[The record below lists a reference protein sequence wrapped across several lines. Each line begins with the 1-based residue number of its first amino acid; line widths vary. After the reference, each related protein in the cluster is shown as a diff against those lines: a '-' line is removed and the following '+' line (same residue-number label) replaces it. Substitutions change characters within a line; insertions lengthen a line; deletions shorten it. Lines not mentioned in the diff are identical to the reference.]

1 MLQSIGN
8 DVLVP
13 GVKNLLLALGD
24 LAISVTNLKR
34 GCCVESLLDSLFQN
48 AGPNR
53 NSRFIQRMNEK
64 QRYAVE
70 NSLVLVCSVIRS

>member
-64 QRYAVE
+64 QHYAVE
-70 NSLVLVCSVIRS
+70 TSLVLVCSVIRS